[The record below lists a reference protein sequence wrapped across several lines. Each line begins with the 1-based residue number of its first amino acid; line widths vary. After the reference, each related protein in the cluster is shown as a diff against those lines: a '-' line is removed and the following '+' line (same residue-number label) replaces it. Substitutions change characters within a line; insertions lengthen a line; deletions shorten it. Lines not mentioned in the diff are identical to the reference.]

1 MQLSKSERIRDCR
14 KVLTSPASAT
24 RAAPTTYAPVAQ
36 DPRGISSASTMI
48 RELIRITIPL
58 AGVATLA
65 ASPGE
70 GTGTALSILVR
81 LGSVILIGTD
91 LRTYHR
97 VAQVGVGNYMG
108 VKFRNWMGLRWRRW
122 MVTGM

>member
-1 MQLSKSERIRDCR
+1 LQLSKSERIRDYR

-24 RAAPTTYAPVAQ
+24 RAVPTTYAPVAQ

-48 RELIRITIPL
+48 RELIRTIIPL
-58 AGVATLA
+58 VGAVTLA

-91 LRTYHR
+91 RRTYHG
-97 VAQVGVGNYMG
+97 VA
-108 VKFRNWMGLRWRRW
+108 
-122 MVTGM
+122 